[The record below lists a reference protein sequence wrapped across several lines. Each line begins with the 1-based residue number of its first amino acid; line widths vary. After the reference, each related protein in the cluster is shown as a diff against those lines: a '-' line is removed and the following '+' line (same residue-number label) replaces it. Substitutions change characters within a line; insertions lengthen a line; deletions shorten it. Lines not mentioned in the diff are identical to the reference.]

1 LNHKDSQKRQ
11 KQTNLK
17 HYFLDYDFSMQLFR
31 EEENLVQ
38 SVGQDIIILMMEIYL
53 FAEIY

>member
-1 LNHKDSQKRQ
+1 
-11 KQTNLK
+11 
-17 HYFLDYDFSMQLFR
+17 MQLFR